1 MNVLRKRRART
12 KQNPNQRDIFGTK
25 TKRIK
30 KCVFCEIGIDL
41 DEDISVADGFGDLL
55 HLTCFD
61 ERLEIYNEGKS
72 LQRDKKNKG
81 TNSETT

>member
-1 MNVLRKRRART
+1 MNTLRKKRRN
-12 KQNPNQRDIFGTK
+12 KINPNQRDIFGTK

-30 KCVFCEIGIDL
+30 ICVFCEIGIDL
-41 DEDISVADGFGDLL
+41 DEDIFVADGFGDLL
-55 HLTCFD
+55 HMTCFD

-81 TNSETT
+81 TD